1 MTAKDFLMQ
10 ANRIDT
16 CINTKLDQVMALRE
30 MATKATSTLSDAP
43 AGARDVHRMED
54 IIAKMID
61 LETEINSDISELV
74 DVKRRVMAVI
84 KRVPR
89 AELRS
94 LLEMKYL
101 CHRTWEDIADAL
113 DYGLR
118 QITRMHGSALEHVE
132 ALLREH
138 PEKNS

>member
-1 MTAKDFLMQ
+1 MTAKEFLMR

-16 CINTKLDQVMALRE
+16 CINTKLDQVSSLRE
-30 MATKATSTLSDAP
+30 LACKATSTLSGTPPGGSRDA
-43 AGARDVHRMED
+43 HRMED

-61 LETEINSDISELV
+61 LENEINSDIDELV
-74 DVKRRVMAVI
+74 DVKKQVMAVI
-84 KRVPR
+84 KRVPG

-101 CHRTWEDIADAL
+101 CNRTWEDIADAL

-118 QITRMHGSALEHVE
+118 QINRMHGCALERVE
-132 ALLREH
+132 ALLRE
-138 PEKNS
+138 KS